1 MFQIGEFRSRAAVMD
16 LAFAHDPNSAVLA
29 LVNVFG
35 DLSVLKIVGSSE
47 ADKIETLFTFRVA
60 CRFAHYHYMKLYKTK
75 P

>member
-35 DLSVLKIVGSSE
+35 DLTVLKIVGSSE
-47 ADKIETLFTFRVA
+47 ADKMETLFTFRVA
-60 CRFAHYHYMKLYKTK
+60 CRFAHYH
-75 P
+75 